1 MPVEEK
7 QELKNMQI
15 KKNDNVMVIS
25 GKEKGKRGR
34 VIAVYPAKNRLLVEK
49 LNMIKR
55 HTRPNQQLRQGGI
68 VEKESP
74 IAASNVQLICSK
86 CDKPTAVARKA
97 QGDGLRV
104 RVCKT
109 CSETID

>member
-1 MPVEEK
+1 M
-7 QELKNMQI
+7 MI

-34 VIAVYPAKNRLLVEK
+34 VIAVYPSTNRLLVEK

-68 VEKESP
+68 VERESP
-74 IAASNVQLICSK
+74 ISAANVRLICSK
-86 CDKPTAVARKA
+86 CDKPTAVSRQD
-97 QGDGLRV
+97 QGGDARV

-109 CSETID
+109 CNEAID

>member
-1 MPVEEK
+1 
-7 QELKNMQI
+7 MQI
-15 KKNDNVMVIS
+15 KKNDTVMVIS

-34 VIAVYPAKNRLLVEK
+34 VIAVYPTANRLLIEK

-74 IAASNVQLICSK
+74 ISASNVKLICSK
-86 CDKPTAVARKA
+86 CDKPTTTARQA
-97 QGDGLRV
+97 QGEGARV
-104 RVCKT
+104 RVCKI
-109 CSETID
+109 CNETID

>member
-1 MPVEEK
+1 
-7 QELKNMQI
+7 MQI

-34 VIAVYPAKNRLLVEK
+34 VIAVYPATNRLLVEK

-68 VEKESP
+68 VEKENP
-74 IAASNVQLICSK
+74 IAVSNVQLICSK
-86 CDKPTAVARKA
+86 CDKPTSVSRKA
-97 QGDGLRV
+97 SGEGSRV

>member
-1 MPVEEK
+1 
-7 QELKNMQI
+7 MQI
-15 KKNDNVMVIS
+15 KKNDTVMVIS

-34 VIAVYPAKNRLLVEK
+34 VIAVYPATNRLLIEK

-74 IAASNVQLICSK
+74 ISASNVQLICSK
-86 CDKPTAVARKA
+86 CDKPTTVSRQE
-97 QGDGLRV
+97 QGDGTRV

-109 CSETID
+109 CSEAID

>member
-1 MPVEEK
+1 
-7 QELKNMQI
+7 MQI
-15 KKNDNVMVIS
+15 KKNDNVLVTA

-34 VIAVYPAKNRLLVEK
+34 VIAVYPRENRVLIEK

-74 IAASNVQLICSK
+74 ISAANVKIICAK
-86 CDKPTAVARKA
+86 CDKPTSIARKA
-97 QGDGLRV
+97 QGDGTRV
-104 RVCKT
+104 RVCKACDAT
-109 CSETID
+109 LE

>member
-1 MPVEEK
+1 
-7 QELKNMQI
+7 MQI
-15 KKNDNVMVIS
+15 KKNDTVLVTS

-34 VIAVYPAKNRLLVEK
+34 VIAVYPRENRVMIEK

-74 IAASNVQLICSK
+74 ISAANVKLICAK
-86 CDKPTAVARKA
+86 CDKPTSIARKA
-97 QGDGLRV
+97 QGDGTRV
-104 RVCKT
+104 RVCKACDAT
-109 CSETID
+109 LE

>member
-1 MPVEEK
+1 
-7 QELKNMQI
+7 MQI

-34 VIAVYPAKNRLLVEK
+34 VIAVYPRTNRLLIEK

-74 IAASNVQLICSK
+74 ISASNVRLICAK
-86 CDKPTAVARKA
+86 CDKPTTVTRQAEGEGR
-97 QGDGLRV
+97 RV
-104 RVCKT
+104 RVCRE
-109 CSETID
+109 CNA

>member
-1 MPVEEK
+1 
-7 QELKNMQI
+7 MQI
-15 KKNDNVMVIS
+15 KKNDTVVVIS

-34 VIAVYPAKNRLLVEK
+34 VIAVYPSTNRLLVEK

-74 IAASNVQLICSK
+74 ISLSNVRLICSK
-86 CDKPTAVARKA
+86 CDKPTTVSRQDQGGAR
-97 QGDGLRV
+97 L
-104 RVCKT
+104 RVCKN
-109 CSETID
+109 CSAAID